1 MPQTIASRDGVQAPA
16 LYLAPL
22 DGLRFFAFLSVFI
35 HHLAPLKTA
44 YPMAVMQQ
52 VGWAGVDLFLAIS
65 SYLFFHL
72 LSAEHAKTGTIN
84 IGWFYVRR
92 MLRIYPLMMLFPL
105 AMLLIYG
112 SRDGLGYLRLAGLGL
127 FLDNAITWFKGYN
140 VSIPF
145 STHLWTLSYEFQ
157 FYLFLPFIFLACKR
171 YGNRAF
177 LAGVLVFFAYCFVA
191 RMVVYAVGAR
201 HPLIW
206 VTPFLRPESILIG
219 MSLVVVR
226 PRWHWGFSAAAA
238 VLAGGAFAMMPLP
251 WTSPVASAV
260 SYPLIALMAGGILD
274 TATRANWLSKALSVR
289 PLTILGRI
297 SFGLYVYHVLAIHL
311 GLTLLRRYAPAHL
324 NMSADGGDYALY
336 FTVTLVTTV
345 MLSLASYWL
354 FEHWFDGLKLRF
366 AVVVG
371 RL

>member
-1 MPQTIASRDGVQAPA
+1 MLQATASQQVAQAPA

-35 HHLAPLKTA
+35 HHLSPLKTV

-52 VGWAGVDLFLAIS
+52 IGWAGVDLFLAIS

-72 LSAEHAKTGTIN
+72 LSAEYTKTGTIN
-84 IGWFYVRR
+84 IGWFYARR

-112 SRDGLGYLRLAGLGL
+112 TGNGLGYLRLAGLGL
-127 FLDNAITWFKGYN
+127 FLDNVVTWVKGYN

-145 STHLWTLSYEFQ
+145 SAHLWTLSYEFQ

-177 LAGVLVFFAYCFVA
+177 LSGVLVFFAYCFVA
-191 RMVVYAVGAR
+191 RMIVYALGAP

-219 MSLVVVR
+219 MSLVVMR
-226 PRWHWGFSAAAA
+226 PHWHWAYSATAAI
-238 VLAGGAFAMMPLP
+238 LAGSAFAMLPLP
-251 WTSPVASAV
+251 WTSPVGSALA
-260 SYPLIALMAGGILD
+260 YPLIAVIAGGILD
-274 TATRANWLSKALSVR
+274 TATRAQWLSSALSVR

-297 SFGLYVYHVLAIHL
+297 SFGLYVYHLLAIHL
-311 GLTLLRRYAPAHL
+311 ATTLLQQYLPAHQ
-324 NMSADGGDYALY
+324 NQSGSSADYALY
-336 FTVTLVTTV
+336 FIAALAVTIL
-345 MLSLASYWL
+345 LSLASYWL
-354 FEHWFDGLKLRF
+354 IEHWFDRLKLKF